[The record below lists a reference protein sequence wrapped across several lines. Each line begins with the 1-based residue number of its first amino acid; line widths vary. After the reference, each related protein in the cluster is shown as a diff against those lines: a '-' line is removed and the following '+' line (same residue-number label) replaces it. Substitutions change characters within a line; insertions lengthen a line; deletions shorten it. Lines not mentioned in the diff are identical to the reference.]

1 MTDLKLGFPVL
12 IGDIGGTNARFSL
25 ITDPNLP
32 ALPFEPVRIA
42 AYRDIEDAIQ
52 AAVLDQTQHRPA
64 SMMLAIATPLIGER
78 FRLTNGSWVVDPAR
92 LLDRFGLDAV
102 VLLNDFSAQGLAA
115 LALGAKDLAVIGDPL
130 PADDQPKVVIGPG
143 TGLGIAILVSI
154 AGKWAIIPGEGGH
167 VDLGPRTSREM
178 AIWPHLD
185 QLNGRLSA
193 EMALSGRG
201 LENLYRGICSL
212 ERSEPALASAA
223 AISQAGIAGDDAAAG
238 EAIRLFLTLLARIAG
253 DMALVTLARGG
264 IYIAGGIG
272 AKLLPA
278 IRPEQFHSE
287 FENKSPHEAIMAE
300 IAICVMT
307 HPLAALEGL
316 AALAANP
323 ERFSLE
329 QSALI
334 FTP

>member
-12 IGDIGGTNARFSL
+12 IGDIGGTNARFSV
-25 ITDPNLP
+25 IADPKLP
-32 ALPFEPVRIA
+32 ATRFEPVRIDA
-42 AYRDIEDAIQ
+42 FCDIEEAIQ
-52 AAVLDQTQHRPA
+52 AAVLDRTSDRPA
-64 SMMLAIATPLIGER
+64 SMMLAIATPLVGER
-78 FRLTNGSWVVDPAR
+78 FRLTNGNWVVDPAR
-92 LLDRFGLDAV
+92 LLDRFGLETV

-115 LALGAKDLAVIGDPL
+115 LALGGEDLAPIGEPVPVDG
-130 PADDQPKVVIGPG
+130 QPKVVIGPG

-154 AGKWAIIPGEGGH
+154 GGRWAIIPGEGGH

-185 QLNGRLSA
+185 KLNGRLSA

-201 LENLYRGICSL
+201 LENLYRGICRL
-212 ERSEPALASAA
+212 EGVGPALADAA
-223 AISQAGIAGDDAAAG
+223 AISRAGMAGNDAAAG
-238 EAIRLFLTLLARIAG
+238 EAIRLFLTLLARVAG
-253 DMALVTLARGG
+253 DMALVSLARGG

-278 IRPEQFHSE
+278 IRPELFRAE
-287 FENKSPHEAIMAE
+287 FENKAPHEAIMAE

-316 AALAANP
+316 AALAAEP
-323 ERFSLE
+323 GRYSLE

-334 FTP
+334 FTS